1 MGTLYVVAT
10 PIGNLEDITLRAIRT
25 LKEVDAIA
33 SEDTRQTKK
42 LLDKYN
48 IKTPLISYYTYN
60 IKERTPQII
69 QMLQEGK
76 NVALVTDAGTPAIS
90 DPGEYLV
97 QKAIEAGIKI
107 VTIPGP
113 CALIAALSISGVST
127 NKFIF
132 EGFLPRKSVQRRRL
146 FEALKEEER
155 TVVFY
160 ESPHRILK
168 TLDDLIAVLPERKIT
183 VARELTKVFEE
194 IVSGTPSEVRAK
206 LKPKGEMVLIV
217 EGML

>member
-1 MGTLYVVAT
+1 MGILYVVAT

-42 LLDKYN
+42 LLNKYE
-48 IKTPLISYYTYN
+48 IKTSLISYYSYN

-69 QMLQEGK
+69 NMLKQGK
-76 NVALVTDAGTPAIS
+76 NIALVTDAGTPAIS

-97 QKAIEAGIKI
+97 HKALEGGIKV

-113 CALIAALSISGVST
+113 SAVIAALSIAGLST
-127 NKFIF
+127 DKFIF
-132 EGFLPRKSVQRRRL
+132 EGFLPRKSIQRCRL
-146 FEALKEEER
+146 FEQLKEEER

-168 TLDDLIAVLPERKIT
+168 TLDDLIGVLPERKIV
-183 VARELTKVFEE
+183 VARELTKIFEE
-194 IVSGTPSEVRAK
+194 IVSGTPAQVRAK
-206 LKPKGEMVLIV
+206 IKPKGEMVLIV
-217 EGML
+217 EASN